1 MILGKDIYG
10 ISIAG
15 VGGKSQMYD
24 GTKWGCESE
33 IIKVTLHRMHNWF

>member
-24 GTKWGCESE
+24 GTEGDCESE
-33 IIKVTLHRMHNWF
+33 IAKVRL